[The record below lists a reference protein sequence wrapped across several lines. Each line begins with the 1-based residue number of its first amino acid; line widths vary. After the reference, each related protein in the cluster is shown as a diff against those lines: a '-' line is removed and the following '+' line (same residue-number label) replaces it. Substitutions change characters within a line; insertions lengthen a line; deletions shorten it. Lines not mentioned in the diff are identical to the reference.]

1 LSGETSIIVF
11 VEVGDLAIRQGM
23 CPTGSIFDTKTQ
35 PFFNSSSDG
44 QQHKAVIVQAMIS
57 ASTVSR
63 VMASDLIWRRMF
75 AKLSQAVPCSS
86 ARDEGGPDKQ

>member
-1 LSGETSIIVF
+1 VSKVYESLRTVPKLSIRLKEIAPSFSALSGETSIIVF

-23 CPTGSIFDTKTQ
+23 CHTGSIFDTKTQ

-63 VMASDLIWRRMF
+63 VMA
-75 AKLSQAVPCSS
+75 
-86 ARDEGGPDKQ
+86 